1 MGPWLVH
8 SRQGAEKPDDRSL
21 DEPFLLAKSA
31 KYLVGTRPYSKPMR
45 KEYWRLAIRIIVAI
59 HYGRKQHKT
68 SGHLHPFTV
77 YLEPEPI
84 PLI

>member
-45 KEYWRLAIRIIVAI
+45 KEYWRLAIKIIVA
-59 HYGRKQHKT
+59 
-68 SGHLHPFTV
+68 FTMEESSTK
-77 YLEPEPI
+77 LAAISI
-84 PLI
+84 PSLFT